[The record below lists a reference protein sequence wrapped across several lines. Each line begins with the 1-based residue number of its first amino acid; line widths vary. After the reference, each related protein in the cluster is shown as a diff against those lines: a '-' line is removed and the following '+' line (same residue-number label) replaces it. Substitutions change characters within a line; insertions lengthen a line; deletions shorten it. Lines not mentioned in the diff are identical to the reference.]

1 MKLET
6 RGQKI
11 GVLFLTITILGLIFY
26 FLYHF
31 FSPYVSYI
39 NDYEKVRAWAS
50 ESGLKGQ
57 LIYTFLVALQVIV
70 AIIPGGPMEIGAGY
84 AYGPILGTLLS
95 LIGIVIGSILV
106 YLLVKRFGRPFV
118 SLFISEEKIDNL
130 NLLKNP
136 KRLNRIVFIVFL
148 IPGTPKDLLTY
159 AIGLT
164 NMPLSTW
171 LVLTTLA
178 RTPATFVSTY
188 AGEAILKGDYLQ
200 VSLLFLFVMGLS
212 LIGYRIFIKLNEKKE
227 ERKAL
232 RQAK

>member
-1 MKLET
+1 MLLAV
-6 RGQKI
+6 GL
-11 GVLFLTITILGLIFY
+11 VLGLGFY
-26 FLYHF
+26 FLYQF
-31 FSPYVSYI
+31 FLPYAADLK
-39 NDYEKVRAWAS
+39 DYEKVRAWAS
-50 ESGLKGQ
+50 ESGLKGKV
-57 LIYTFLVALQVIV
+57 IYTLLVALQVIV

-84 AYGPILGTLLS
+84 AYGPLLGTVLS
-95 LIGIVIGSILV
+95 LIGIVIGSVLV
-106 YLLVKRFGRPFV
+106 YLLVKAFGRPFIRLFV
-118 SLFISEEKIDNL
+118 SDEKLDNL

-171 LVLTTLA
+171 LILTTLA

-188 AGEAILKGDYLQ
+188 AGEAILKGDYLE
-200 VSLLFLFVMGLS
+200 VGLLFCVVMVFSLL
-212 LIGYRIFIKLNEKKE
+212 GYKIFNQLNEKRE

-232 RQAK
+232 KTK